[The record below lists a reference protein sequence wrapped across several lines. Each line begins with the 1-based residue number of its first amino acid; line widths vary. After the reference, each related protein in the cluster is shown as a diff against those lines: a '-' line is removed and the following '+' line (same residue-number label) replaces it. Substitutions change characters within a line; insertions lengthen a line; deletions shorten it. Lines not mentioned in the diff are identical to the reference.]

1 MITGLR
7 WLGSAGAGHTGN
19 LLWIIS
25 TCKKMA
31 GQQTHVIRVLRKI
44 PGVYIV
50 ASIAKPGSSRSS
62 ERLSQKMRW
71 DAIKMRDGDLYPP
84 NAHVSLCQRAKSTQH

>member
-7 WLGSAGAGHTGN
+7 WLGSPGDCHTGN

-31 GQQTHVIRVLRKI
+31 GQQTHVIGVLRKI
-44 PGVYIV
+44 PRIYIV
-50 ASIAKPGSSRSS
+50 GSIAKPGSSRSS
-62 ERLSQKMRW
+62 ERLSQK
-71 DAIKMRDGDLYPP
+71 
-84 NAHVSLCQRAKSTQH
+84 